1 MREILSKLVKS
12 YWSLLSLVLWLLR
25 GLLSTSGSHRCI
37 AIICGRSSSRG
48 IVVYLPLLLLKV
60 LSLILLLLV
69 SIKQVDVSLHYSS
82 EVVKGVVSADGC
94 NFKLACLLL
103 LLNVEL
109 DDATLLIEE
118 AQVLLVGTAHVLDK
132 FVVKW
137 NKDTFEHNFPDSI
150 FHAPL
155 CFTVDSELTLIS
167 ICC

>member
-1 MREILSKLVKS
+1 MLREGMCEILSKLVKS

-69 SIKQVDVSLHYSS
+69 PVKQVDVCLHYSPQ
-82 EVVKGVVSADGC
+82 VVQGVMSADGS
-94 NFKLACLLL
+94 NFKLARLLL
-103 LLNVEL
+103 LLKVEL
-109 DDATLLIEE
+109 DDATLLMEE
-118 AQVLLVGTAHVLDK
+118 AQVLLVGAAHVLVK

-137 NKDTFEHNFPDSI
+137 NKDSLKD
-150 FHAPL
+150 
-155 CFTVDSELTLIS
+155 
-167 ICC
+167 